1 MNKGNKLIVTTHS
14 PYIINYLSVAIQGEY
29 LENKIKKSSKKDVLL
44 SKLYNLIPKESLI
57 SANNVVV
64 YQLSEKDG
72 SITKLE
78 TIDGIPSDKNYL
90 NETLAEGNLLF
101 DSLLEIEQEL

>member
-1 MNKGNKLIVTTHS
+1 MSGKTLHHLKSHNPTSTISHLLVTT
-14 PYIINYLSVAIQGEY
+14 Q
-29 LENKIKKSSKKDVLL
+29 KKSSKKDVLL

>member
-1 MNKGNKLIVTTHS
+1 M
-14 PYIINYLSVAIQGEY
+14 P
-29 LENKIKKSSKKDVLL
+29 L
-44 SKLYNLIPKESLI
+44 SKSPNGGG
-57 SANNVVV
+57 
-64 YQLSEKDG
+64 SEKDG